1 MNSMATRQENTEQ
14 NLIFGEVLFIK
25 PADEE
30 DREQGIDAWLGG
42 IPFAW
47 RRRRIPLSQYNEIS
61 IRFSIASGNRTEY
74 HKLLDGS
81 FKALIYVFQFSDAVV
96 VCKAE
101 DIINCLNN
109 HRYVIRQNH
118 DGATSALYIKIADI
132 EHLMLPVEAKR

>member
-1 MNSMATRQENTEQ
+1 MVTRQENTEQ
-14 NLIFGEVLFIK
+14 NLTFGEVFFIK

-47 RRRRIPLSQYNEIS
+47 RRRRIPLNQHGELS

-96 VCKAE
+96 VCKTE
-101 DIINCLNN
+101 DIVSC
-109 HRYVIRQNH
+109 IRNQQYIVKQNH
-118 DGATSALYIKIADI
+118 DGETSALYIKLTDI
-132 EHLMLPVEAKR
+132 EHLMLPVEAKH